1 MTELHTWTSNEI
13 CATEVHKY
21 LNQDNQAIQEMAGYR
36 MPSTVYTVN
45 AVVKVPYQSELA
57 LRCTQA
63 GTTAS
68 GKLATLTEGT
78 VITDGTVKWLV
89 ESAVGLGSMTYGDE
103 RTRSSS
109 DPTYDLNAKK
119 EQDLVLTKT
128 NTAGEKVI
136 LQPVTTI
143 ENVEGAIQN
152 ITSSKGVLT
161 INTKLGKN
169 ITKQSFDTTA
179 KQYITDLGAFSGKT
193 VTDLKNAL
201 VTWLGN
207 NVGVG
212 ASAKFNASDTWVTYW
227 NSGATTALSAGK
239 LWTVTKIADYG
250 VNTYATLIISAYTEK
265 AIYRVV
271 RSAGAWKNVVQMV
284 DTSVLSTALTPYGK
298 VKSVNS
304 VTPDTAGNVELE
316 LQQDLWQPNEAV
328 TVGEMRKLKGRK
340 YIGCYLVCTKA
351 GTTGTTQPT
360 PEPSDGVG
368 VGGAYIKSINGVS
381 ADDSGNIDLP
391 GYIKRNTA
399 YSVGDIVYSSQLPA
413 GYYLECVTAGTTSNT
428 EPTIDITGGGAVI
441 DGTATFEANRIS
453 SKNEVTTINSR
464 LAKIYYASGTI
475 TSKYNEYQD
484 ICSKIVEKSGTYL
497 IIANASLSTGT
508 AGYLMN
514 LDILMNG
521 TSLLNNRTISQ
532 SGGGLS
538 NVLIANLKKD
548 DVITLN
554 SYSYIP
560 NESYKIYGNLY
571 MVQLA

>member
-169 ITKQSFDTTA
+169 ITKQNFDTMA
-179 KQYITDLGAFSGKT
+179 KQYITDLGQFSGKT
-193 VTDLKNAL
+193 ATDLKNAL
-201 VTWLGN
+201 VIWLGS

-212 ASAKFNASDTWVTYW
+212 ASAKFNASDSWVTYW
-227 NSGATTALSAGK
+227 NSGATTALSAGQI
-239 LWTVTKIADYG
+239 WTVTKIADYG
-250 VNTYATLIISAYTEK
+250 VNTYATLIISTYTEK

-428 EPTIDITGGGAVI
+428 EPTIDITGGG
-441 DGTATFEANRIS
+441 
-453 SKNEVTTINSR
+453 
-464 LAKIYYASGTI
+464 
-475 TSKYNEYQD
+475 Q
-484 ICSKIVEKSGTYL
+484 
-497 IIANASLSTGT
+497 
-508 AGYLMN
+508 
-514 LDILMNG
+514 
-521 TSLLNNRTISQ
+521 
-532 SGGGLS
+532 
-538 NVLIANLKKD
+538 
-548 DVITLN
+548 
-554 SYSYIP
+554 
-560 NESYKIYGNLY
+560 
-571 MVQLA
+571 